1 MKFYIASLIISLLY
15 GGLSYLVFDNYIY
28 AIATFAVYGAA
39 TLAFLSPLANKYEAK
54 IKRHHQAYRFV
65 NNFIVSLSVTSSPEI
80 AYSSALE
87 GIDDSFFIELTS
99 KMKEMPVTE
108 RLEYLENFF
117 EVPFY
122 GMFLSIYRIYSDQ
135 GGDCL
140 KVADPLLKE
149 IARDEEYTRSLAKSS
164 KKLLIQFVIF
174 WLLSGFILG
183 FLRFGLSGYYTLMLQ
198 STAFKLIG
206 VFYLMLVLGSFFIF
220 ARTYTGL
227 PLLRRKKNA

>member
-1 MKFYIASLIISLLY
+1 MKFYLASVIVSLLY
-15 GGLSYLVFDNYIY
+15 GGLAYLVFNHYAY
-28 AIATFAVYGAA
+28 AIVTFAVFGGLCLGF
-39 TLAFLSPLANKYEAK
+39 LAPLANNYETK
-54 IKRHHQAYRFV
+54 ITRHHQAYRFV
-65 NNFIVSLSVTSSPEI
+65 NNFVVSLSVTSSPEI

-87 GIDDSFFIELTS
+87 GIEDQAFNELVS

-108 RLEYLENFF
+108 RLEYLESFF

-122 GMFLSIYRIYSDQ
+122 GMFLSIYRIYSEQ

-183 FLRFGLSGYYTLMLQ
+183 FLRFGLSGYYNLMLQ
-198 STAFKLIG
+198 STAFKLIA
-206 VFYLMLVLGSFFIF
+206 VFYLLLVLASFFIF
-220 ARTYTGL
+220 AKAYTGL
-227 PLLRRKKNA
+227 PLIRKKKNG